1 VQEAQREARLA
12 SCLATPGMT
21 GQERSTGELLN
32 SAIRRLAVA
41 SDVNTQL
48 RCSEFFAPVSA
59 PVTSVCSLAACMC
72 VAVVSCVEV
81 GSSACDALQVPLG
94 SRAIA

>member
-21 GQERSTGELLN
+21 GQERSTGELFN
-32 SAIRRLAVA
+32 SAVRRLAVA

-48 RCSEFFAPVSA
+48 RCAEPPSILACTDLPVY
-59 PVTSVCSLAACMC
+59 L
-72 VAVVSCVEV
+72 
-81 GSSACDALQVPLG
+81 PLG
-94 SRAIA
+94 RQAKSLRHAQSAKDLIVSVGRARTS